1 VAPALALIAM
11 VWAGVANY
19 ATLLGVPPG
28 AVETWALPGAF
39 AVAAVIGIAYGV
51 WLRSARPEVYRG
63 IGLGLET
70 APAPE
75 RPAPFSERAEPA
87 DAGPLTGRRVENRL
101 LGFDIPNERRPAGT
115 HRDRRSH

>member
-75 RPAPFSERAEPA
+75 RPAPSASGPSRRTPDPDRTPCREPA
-87 DAGPLTGRRVENRL
+87 PRVRY
-101 LGFDIPNERRPAGT
+101 P
-115 HRDRRSH
+115 